1 MLQSMR
7 DNSQGIIAKILVGLI
22 IVVFALWG
30 VDSLVGLA
38 TAEPPPA
45 KVNGAEISKQEV
57 FRGVELQRRQ
67 ILNQM
72 GADADPAMLD
82 DNLLRQAV
90 LDSLID
96 RALQQT
102 AAEDQGLFVS
112 EEMLD
117 QLIVTTSDFQVEGR
131 FDRNQFEAAL
141 RSAGFTPL
149 SYRDLLRKLTL
160 IDQQR
165 RAYADSAFV
174 TSSELDRMLE
184 LNRQARDLR
193 YALIEPD
200 IDSIAVTDA
209 ELQSAYDARVE
220 SLMTPEQFV
229 MDYVVLDMDS
239 FVQPDLVN
247 EAELNTAYDTLRA
260 EFQGQEERLARHI
273 LLEINDQQ
281 SAEDAVAKAS
291 QLRDQILAGADFAS
305 VAKIESQDI
314 GSAPMGGELGYL
326 TKGFFDG
333 AFDDALFSLAEAEVS
348 EPVTTE
354 FGVHLIKLDAIRQ
367 TEVPTL
373 ADVEFDLRDEIAQ
386 QKAEAE
392 YVVALERLAD
402 LAFSSSDLVA
412 ASEELGLD
420 ILTSDPFAVNGGEGI
435 FSNARVLRAA
445 TADNVLKE
453 RLNSDPVELDATRTL
468 VLHLNEQI
476 PARQR
481 SLDEVREPLILELKA
496 QKAAAKASDDA
507 QALLARINAGD
518 DSGIDWQSAEG
529 VIRGAD
535 AGLPAE
541 LVVAAFAMPKPNGSP
556 SYRALTL
563 ANGTAAVLSVVSV
576 GTADEVLQP
585 EQRQQIGRMLAGLE
599 GESAFNAYFE
609 QLKQQAEIEIN

>member
-45 KVNGAEISKQEV
+45 KVNGAEISKEEL

-72 GADADPAMLD
+72 GADVDPALLD
-82 DNLLRQAV
+82 DNLLRKAV
-90 LDSLID
+90 LDGLVD

-102 AAEDQGLFVS
+102 AAEEQGLFVS

-117 QLIVTTSDFQVEGR
+117 QLIVTTTDFQVEGR

-149 SYRDLLRKLTL
+149 SYRNLLRKLTL

-165 RAYADSAFV
+165 RAYSESAFV
-174 TSSELDRMLE
+174 TEPELDRMLE
-184 LNRQARDLR
+184 LNRQARDVR
-193 YALIEPD
+193 YTLITPEPE
-200 IDSIAVTDA
+200 SIEVSDA
-209 ELQSAYDARVE
+209 DLLSEYDARAA
-220 SLMTPEQFV
+220 SLMTPEQLV
-229 MDYVVLDMDS
+229 VDYVILDIEKFADPAS
-239 FVQPDLVN
+239 VS
-247 EAELNTAYDTLRA
+247 EAELNTAYDALRA
-260 EFQGQEERLARHI
+260 EFQAQEERLARHI
-273 LLEINDQQ
+273 LLEVNDEQ
-281 SAEDAVAKAS
+281 SLDNAIAKANELRAQILGGSDFAQVAK
-291 QLRDQILAGADFAS
+291 L
-305 VAKIESQDI
+305 ESQDI
-314 GSAPMGGELGYL
+314 GSASLGGELGYL

-333 AFDDALFSLAEAEVS
+333 AFDDALFSLLQGEVS

-354 FGVHLIKLDAIRQ
+354 FGVHLIKLDAVRQ

-373 ADVEFDLRDEIAQ
+373 ADVEFDLRDEISQ
-386 QKAEAE
+386 RKAEAE

-412 ASEELGLD
+412 ASEELGLE
-420 ILTSDPFAVNGGEGI
+420 ILTSDPFALDGGEGV

-453 RLNSDPVELDATRTL
+453 RLNSDPVELDTGRTL

-481 SLDEVREPLILELKA
+481 ALDEVRDDLAALIQA

-507 QALLARINAGD
+507 KALLSRVTSGD
-518 DSGIDWQSAEG
+518 LTDIDWIDAEA

-541 LVVAAFAMPKPNGSP
+541 LVEAAFAMPKPDGSP
-556 SYRALTL
+556 DYRLITL
-563 ANGTAAVLSVVSV
+563 SDGTAAILSVIAV
-576 GTADEVLQP
+576 GTADEVLEP
-585 EQRQQIGRMLAGLE
+585 EQRQQIGRMLASLQ
-599 GESAFNAYFE
+599 GETAFNAYFE
-609 QLKQQAEIEIN
+609 QLKLKAEIEIN